1 VKDPDKMNQHTPIKG
16 QGIKGRGSLI
26 ERATEI
32 YDFNAALRG
41 RAAPAVD
48 VPADLPPAPASMA
61 AAPVE
66 PAMQAPVT
74 PTAPIV
80 PPVYRA
86 PDWTGPKQPIDRIAL
101 SEAGFIRPD
110 GPVTAMSEEFR
121 LLKRDLLSQLRD
133 NKRGNRIL
141 VCSAHSGEGKSFCAI
156 NLALSLAAEKD
167 REILLVDADFGKPG
181 IPAKL
186 GLEAGPG
193 LMDALADPMIAI
205 EDCVIR
211 TDIPSLSVLPAGQRS
226 NNDTEYL
233 ASARTEQLLRRL
245 TDGRPDRILIFDSP
259 PLLAA
264 SPAAELAS
272 HAAIALLVVRADKT
286 TESALRDAAGML
298 KGGAQVQLLLNA
310 VRFRG
315 GGRRFGSYYAKGDNQ

>member
-1 VKDPDKMNQHTPIKG
+1 MNQHSP
-16 QGIKGRGSLI
+16 IKGRGSLI

-41 RAAPAVD
+41 RAAPAVE
-48 VPADLPPAPASMA
+48 VPADLPPVAAPFVAEPVA
-61 AAPVE
+61 AAPIAAPSAA
-66 PAMQAPVT
+66 PAAF
-74 PTAPIV
+74 
-80 PPVYRA
+80 RA
-86 PDWTGPKQPIDRIAL
+86 PDWTGPVQPIDRIAL
-101 SEAGFIRPD
+101 SEAGFLRPD

-121 LLKRDLLSQLRD
+121 LLKRGLLAQLQSD
-133 NKRGNRIL
+133 PRGNRIL

-181 IPAKL
+181 IPAQL
-186 GLEAGPG
+186 GLQAGPG
-193 LMDALADPMIAI
+193 LMDALADPAIAI

-211 TDIPSLSVLPAGQRS
+211 TDIASLAVLPAGQRS

-245 TDGRPDRILIFDSP
+245 TEGRPDRIVIFDSP

-264 SPAAELAS
+264 SPAAVLAS

-286 TESALRDAAGML
+286 SESALRDAAGML

-310 VRFRG
+310 VRYHG
-315 GGRRFGSYYAKGDNQ
+315 GGRRFGSYYAKGGAEA